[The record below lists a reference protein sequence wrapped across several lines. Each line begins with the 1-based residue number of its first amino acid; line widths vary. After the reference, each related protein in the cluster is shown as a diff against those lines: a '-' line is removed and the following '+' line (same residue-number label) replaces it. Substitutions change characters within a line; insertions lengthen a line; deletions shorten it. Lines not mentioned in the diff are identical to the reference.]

1 MALSVGRQSVRSALL
16 LRQNRW
22 FVWLVKSAFA
32 IGEQGMIAGSNFLLN
47 VLVARWL
54 TPEEYGGYA
63 VAFAIY
69 ILFISFYQALVL
81 EPMSVLSASLDEQ
94 RFRAYLGSMLRV
106 QGRLSGVLIAFLMLV
121 VLGVFTIHG
130 HNYLAWTLIALLLSL
145 PAILLFFFLRVACYV
160 RHRPQDATQGAFIY
174 SCVML
179 AGLVVIRHWFEI
191 SGSMVFIAMG
201 VSAVAVSCLLLK
213 RLRPIFRSDLSDKE
227 QWIEH
232 WQFGRWELSAVGF
245 NWISQNI
252 SYTLTA
258 GFLGMAQV
266 GAIKAIMTLFLPLTQ
281 SMSALRRLLLPHLAS
296 TSDRNGNRG
305 AVNSV
310 WTIVVIYLLG
320 ALVYGIAVSVAAK
333 PLFRLLY
340 GGKFME
346 YSYLVSWA
354 AVAPLFGLPGHVIDM
369 GLRAIRSP
377 KSIFVASCLSAVACI
392 CITVPLTWAFT
403 IRGAIASIVI
413 SSAILLV
420 IITVIFRRKSRISV
434 EEEVESAPLSA

>member
-1 MALSVGRQSVRSALL
+1 
-16 LRQNRW
+16 
-22 FVWLVKSAFA
+22 
-32 IGEQGMIAGSNFLLN
+32 
-47 VLVARWL
+47 
-54 TPEEYGGYA
+54 
-63 VAFAIY
+63 
-69 ILFISFYQALVL
+69 
-81 EPMSVLSASLDEQ
+81 
-94 RFRAYLGSMLRV
+94 
-106 QGRLSGVLIAFLMLV
+106 
-121 VLGVFTIHG
+121 
-130 HNYLAWTLIALLLSL
+130 
-145 PAILLFFFLRVACYV
+145 
-160 RHRPQDATQGAFIY
+160 
-174 SCVML
+174 
-179 AGLVVIRHWFEI
+179 
-191 SGSMVFIAMG
+191 MVFIAMG

-213 RLRPIFRSDLSDKE
+213 RLRPIFQSDLSDKE

-266 GAIKAIMTLFLPLTQ
+266 GAVKAIMTLFLPLTQ

-310 WTIVVIYLLG
+310 WTIVAIYLLG

-420 IITVIFRRKSRISV
+420 IITVIFRRKSRMPL

>member
-1 MALSVGRQSVRSALL
+1 VALTASRQSARYALF

-22 FVWLVKSAFA
+22 FTWLVKSAFA
-32 IGEQGMIAGSNFLLN
+32 VGEQAMIAGSNFLLN

-54 TPEEYGGYA
+54 TPEQYGAYA

-69 ILFISFYQALVL
+69 ILLISFYQALVL

-94 RFRAYLGSMLRV
+94 HFRSYLGSMLRI
-106 QGRLSGVLIAFLMLV
+106 QAWLSGVLIAALGLF
-121 VLGVFTIHG
+121 VLAVFAIHG
-130 HNYLAWTLIALLLSL
+130 HSYLAWTLLALLPTL
-145 PAILLFFFLRVACYV
+145 PAILIFFFLRVACYV
-160 RHRPQDATQGAFIY
+160 RHRPQHATQGAFIY
-174 SCVML
+174 TMTML
-179 AGLVVIRHWFEI
+179 LGLIATRRWFALSGAIVFLEMGI
-191 SGSMVFIAMG
+191 SA
-201 VSAVAVSCLLLK
+201 ALVSCLLLK
-213 RLRPIFRSDLSDKE
+213 TLRPNFQSDVSDKQ

-232 WQFGRWELSAVGF
+232 WRFGRWELSSVGF

-296 TSDRNGNRG
+296 TSDQNGKRG
-305 AVNSV
+305 AANSV
-310 WTIVVIYLLG
+310 WTLTAIYILG
-320 ALVYGIAVSVAAK
+320 ALVYGILVSVAAR

-346 YSYLVSWA
+346 YAYLVTWA
-354 AVAPLFGLPGHVIDM
+354 AVAPLFGLPAHVIDM

-377 KSIFVASCLSAVACI
+377 KSIFVASCVSAIACI
-392 CITVPLTWAFT
+392 CVTVPLTWAFT
-403 IRGAIASIVI
+403 IQGAIASIVL

-420 IITVIFRRKSRISV
+420 IITVIFRRKSRAPFESEPQSV
-434 EEEVESAPLSA
+434 SVSL